1 MVRPAV
7 SEWESVFGFTDDPT
21 PGDVEMLDRLASSY
35 RSVADNAEDALPLV
49 SQLENQQVGEG
60 KSMEKLRDKL
70 GDLANQV
77 RKLHSS
83 YDQAAGALSTYVK
96 SLGEQQQKADQAL
109 ADGQEAKERLAS
121 ATEVVRAAGA
131 DISRLDAASPPPDD
145 EETRRNTRRALDEAR
160 DSQSSAQGLADDA
173 QADLDAA
180 RLIAE
185 DARSV
190 READAG
196 VAARALD
203 EARDEAVEGY
213 STWEKIRDALS
224 LALGIIGGVL
234 GVLAMLVPGLQG
246 IGLALT
252 IGSFA
257 FSAAAF
263 GINIAKAVETGEWDV
278 LDIVL
283 SSIGLVLGGAAII
296 KGVGAIVQAIKVGG
310 IGKIGSGIKDFGKEF
325 KLIPEALTKTLPRN
339 IRVTVNDI
347 RNIPGNFVD
356 GMKGIGAKVDDIAS
370 AVRFAVTPNGGF
382 VGNLW
387 KAFFTRTPPQA
398 TLPTT
403 SGLAGGTYRWPL
415 PEVAGFWLGVA
426 GLIYGPAAYGGHT
439 APLAHD
445 SSYLPGTT

>member
-7 SEWESVFGFTDDPT
+7 SEWESVFGFADDPT
-21 PGDVEMLDRLASSY
+21 PGDAEMLGRLASSY
-35 RSVADNAEDALPLV
+35 RSVADNAGDALPLV

-70 GDLANQV
+70 GDLANHV

-83 YDQAAGALSTYVK
+83 YDQAASALSTYMK
-96 SLGEQQQKADQAL
+96 SLSDQQQRADQAL
-109 ADGQEAKERLAS
+109 ADGQDAKDRLAS

-131 DISRLDAASPPPDD
+131 DIGRLDAAAPPPDD
-145 EETRRNTRRALDEAR
+145 QEARRNTRRALDEAR

-180 RLIAE
+180 RLLAE
-185 DARSV
+185 DARNV
-190 READAG
+190 READAA

-203 EARDEAVEGY
+203 EARDEAVEGK
-213 STWEKIRDALS
+213 SVWEKIRDKLS
-224 LALGIIGGVL
+224 LAFGIIGGVL

-263 GINIAKAVETGEWDV
+263 GINISKSVETGEWDV

-283 SSIGLVLGGAAII
+283 SSVGLILGGAAIV
-296 KGVGAIVQAIKVGG
+296 KGVGAIVQAVKVGG
-310 IGKIGSGIKDFGKEF
+310 IGKIGSGIKDFGREF

-339 IRVTVNDI
+339 IRITVNDI
-347 RNIPGNFVD
+347 KNIPGKFVD
-356 GMKGIGAKVDDIAS
+356 VVKGIGSKLDGIAS
-370 AVRFAVTPNGGF
+370 GVRFGITPNGGF
-382 VGNLW
+382 LGSIW
-387 KAFFTRTPPQA
+387 KAFGTRSPLQPN
-398 TLPTT
+398 LPTVP
-403 SGLAGGTYRWPL
+403 GLAGGTYRWPL

-426 GLIYGPAAYGGHT
+426 GLIYGPAAYADHK
-439 APLAHD
+439 APQVHD